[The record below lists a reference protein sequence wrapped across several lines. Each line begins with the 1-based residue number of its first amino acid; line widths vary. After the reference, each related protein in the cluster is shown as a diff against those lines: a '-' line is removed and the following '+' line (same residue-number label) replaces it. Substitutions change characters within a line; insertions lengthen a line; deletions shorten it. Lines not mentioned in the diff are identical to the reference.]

1 MPMFLRSIPLALLLG
16 LFGMAQAQAGGQQN
30 AEYLI
35 ERDTLNAGGARS
47 ESSQY
52 ILTGS
57 IGQPF
62 AVGRQNNSLHLN
74 FSGFWGGGAAEPGE
88 EYTLTVNVDAGS
100 GTGSATGLGIACPGD
115 CSEDY
120 ASGTS
125 ISLTATAD
133 RDSAFVCWKLD
144 DPGSQ
149 SDCVYSLP
157 NITKDITVYAIFD
170 LCPWPADFSALSSA
184 DGSSA
189 QALDTD
195 LIWQASSDAASY
207 IVHFGASSPPPELV
221 HVTNTSYDP
230 GPLAGNT
237 AYFWRIDAKNDC
249 GTVAGPEWSFTTA
262 ADTIA
267 PTVTLDLSH
276 RELYLGQSVTIYT
289 SARDNGSV
297 AEFHLSAGGTEIG
310 TEPGTQNYTP
320 TAAGTIEMTV
330 SATDSADN
338 VGSASKSL
346 YVYELPQAI
355 AATLQFY
362 EGLDPMTGAVERDR
376 TVMIFTPEMREN
388 MSEISFDPALEQD
401 LRFPEGVSWYF
412 TFRNGS
418 VVIVPTAGREAAL
431 FTGRAFDSVTAE
443 DAVSA
448 TYAEWS
454 WPEGSAL
461 GAGDTVVIRRE
472 SRWLKGGYSYVKVGG
487 VTAELPNMT
496 VDFSYQQLI
505 AP

>member
-1 MPMFLRSIPLALLLG
+1 MRTITISILLALLLS
-16 LFGMAQAQAGGQQN
+16 LFVTGQARAAGQQN
-30 AEYLI
+30 DDYLI
-35 ERDTLNAGGARS
+35 DRDVINAGGRTS

-57 IGQPF
+57 IGQPV
-62 AVGRQNNSLHLN
+62 AAGRSDSNLHMN

-88 EYTLTVNVDAGS
+88 EYTLTVNVAAGS
-100 GTGSATGLGIACPGD
+100 GTGSATGPGIACPSD
-115 CSEDY
+115 CTEDY
-120 ASGTS
+120 ASGSS
-125 ISLTATAD
+125 ISLTAAAD

-144 DPGSQ
+144 DPA

-157 NITKDITVYAIFD
+157 NITRDITVYAIFE
-170 LCPWPADFSALSSA
+170 LCPWPADFTSLSPA

-189 QALDTD
+189 QSLDTA
-195 LIWQASSDAASY
+195 LIWQASSAATSY
-207 IVHFGASSPPPELV
+207 IVNFGASSPPPELV

-230 GPLAGNT
+230 GPLAGDT
-237 AYFWRIDAKNDC
+237 SYSWRIDAKNEC

-267 PTVTLDLSH
+267 PTVTLDLDR
-276 RELYLGQSVTIYT
+276 REIYLGQTVTIYT
-289 SARDNGSV
+289 SASDNGSV
-297 AEFHLSAGGTEIG
+297 AEFHLTADGTEIG
-310 TEPGTQNYTP
+310 TEPGTQSYTP
-320 TAAGTIEMTV
+320 TATGTIDMNA
-330 SATDSADN
+330 SATDNASN
-338 VGSASKSL
+338 VGSAGKDL

-412 TFRNGS
+412 SFRSGS
-418 VVIVPTAGREAAL
+418 VTIVPTAGREAVL
-431 FTGRAFDSVTAE
+431 FTGRAFDSVTAA

-448 TYAEWS
+448 TYAEWP
-454 WPEGSAL
+454 WPQGNAL
-461 GAGDTVVIRRE
+461 GANDTVVIRRK
-472 SRWLKGGYSYVKVGG
+472 SRWLIGGYSYVKVGN
-487 VTAELPNMT
+487 VTADLPQMQ